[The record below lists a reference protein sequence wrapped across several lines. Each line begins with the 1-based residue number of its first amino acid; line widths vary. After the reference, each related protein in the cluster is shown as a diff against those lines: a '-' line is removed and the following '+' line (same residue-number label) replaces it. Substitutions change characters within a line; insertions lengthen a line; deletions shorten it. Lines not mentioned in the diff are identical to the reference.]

1 ALGAAA
7 LFPSRQV
14 WALCGDGGFC
24 MSMNDF
30 VTAVRYNWPIKVL
43 VFNNSELGFVAM
55 EMQVAGMPKN
65 DEATGLTNPDFAAYA
80 KACGGDGVRVEH
92 AADIVPAIE
101 QAIASDKPFIIDA
114 IVSSGELVMPPPHQ
128 NRRSVGFWC
137 VEDKRSCAWGERRS
151 RGMERVA

>member
-1 ALGAAA
+1 L
-7 LFPSRQV
+7 
-14 WALCGDGGFC
+14 
-24 MSMNDF
+24 
-30 VTAVRYNWPIKVL
+30 KVL
-43 VFNNSELGFVAM
+43 IFNNSEFGFVAM

-114 IVSSGELVMPPPHQ
+114 IVSAGELSMPPHI
-128 NRRSVGFWC
+128 
-137 VEDKRSCAWGERRS
+137 
-151 RGMERVA
+151 GMEEFYGFGKSKLKEGVLGIKGDHAVWQEWRDEFKAFFS